1 VGVGLTHTTLGATQ
15 AGEVVIESADGRILQ
30 QLPIQRVVKWAPS
43 SSRAH
48 NPGPPTCVDLHL
60 SFPEGTREL
69 RLRCNAEKTVADI
82 SAALRVRRGAER
94 NSLSGRRG
102 VGRVRPRSSGSQL
115 TLRAHGEDGAAPVCR
130 SNTRGQCNRR
140 EATPTPPP
148 TVSWVTPPLPRASSR
163 VVRLPRS
170 LLASVGVDGAVGGRL
185 RRRRSLGLTTSC
197 LRWGEDGWRT
207 EHEGGELDACLAR
220 AAAAED
226 QVRRLIV
233 RFASPTPL
241 TLALTRTRPLIGAG
255 EDTGA
260 DVHGRARA
268 CGRPAGAARAQPLPR
283 QHTGGAVQHPGGA
296 ALHTGGAVL
305 RVASATPSPA
315 SAARTENEFVLALGE
330 RERLVGRND

>member
-1 VGVGLTHTTLGATQ
+1 MQEQHAWAVQQ
-15 AGEVVIESADGRILQ
+15 ARGHADAAAH
-30 QLPIQRVVKWAPS
+30 RVVGDSPAAPS
-43 SSRAH
+43 FQPRGAFT
-48 NPGPPTCVDLHL
+48 PKLACLRGCRRCGGWTIEAA
-60 SFPEGTREL
+60 SFPRVDHEL
-69 RLRCNAEKTVADI
+69 R
-82 SAALRVRRGAER
+82 
-94 NSLSGRRG
+94 
-102 VGRVRPRSSGSQL
+102 
-115 TLRAHGEDGAAPVCR
+115 
-130 SNTRGQCNRR
+130 
-140 EATPTPPP
+140 
-148 TVSWVTPPLPRASSR
+148 
-163 VVRLPRS
+163 
-170 LLASVGVDGAVGGRL
+170 
-185 RRRRSLGLTTSC
+185 
-197 LRWGEDGWRT
+197 GEDGWRT